1 MLLGWLVAALV
12 VVGPTAGAAEPPP
25 PDPTTVGTS
34 NEFLPADRDL
44 DECISALPQ
53 PDCGSEARGGWRQVL
68 ILLAILVGLAF
79 IVWRIVHAARRQHRK
94 VPDDA

>member
-1 MLLGWLVAALV
+1 MLLGWLIVAVLAA
-12 VVGPTAGAAEPPP
+12 GPAEPPAP
-25 PDPTTVGTS
+25 PSTTPVTA

-44 DECISALPQ
+44 DECISSLPQ

-68 ILLAILVGLAF
+68 ILVAILAGLAF
-79 IVWRIVHAARRQHRK
+79 IIWRIVRTVRRERRK

>member
-1 MLLGWLVAALV
+1 MFGWLMAALLAI
-12 VVGPTAGAAEPPP
+12 AGVTEPPP
-25 PDPTTVGTS
+25 PDPTTVGTV

-44 DECISALPQ
+44 DDCISALPQ

-68 ILLAILVGLAF
+68 VLVAILVGLAV
-79 IVWRIVHAARRQHRK
+79 IAWRLVHAARRPRRK